1 MKNYEATLGVG
12 TSLKL
17 PLVISIVGA
26 AFVVG
31 GGLVSVRSE
40 LSKLNE
46 SVVRLERRISDSW
59 TERDMAMWCAMF
71 KQYNSTNLHVP
82 DVESVR
88 RYTQ

>member
-1 MKNYEATLGVG
+1 VKNDDPTLGPG

-40 LSKLNE
+40 LVKLND

-59 TERDMAMWCAMF
+59 TERDMTLWCTLL
-71 KQYNSTNLHVP
+71 KQANGTNLHVP
-82 DVESVR
+82 DVEQVR
-88 RYTQ
+88 HYTQ